1 MKPDHPVSAHH
12 IAGLATLESTVEI
25 AARALVATY
34 PDIRHPAARHGEPTA
49 VTTARAL
56 VDGCERLLAALD
68 DHRSHL
74 VANLPKNPD
83 HPIQL
88 DWPF

>member
-1 MKPDHPVSAHH
+1 MTPDYPVTAHH
-12 IAGLATLESTVEI
+12 LAGLATLESTVEI
-25 AARALVATY
+25 ASRVLVATH
-34 PDIRHPAARHGEPTA
+34 PDIRCAVRHGEPTA

-56 VDGCERLLAALD
+56 VDACERLLAALD
-68 DHRSHL
+68 GHRSHL
-74 VANLPKNPD
+74 VAHLPKNPD

>member
-1 MKPDHPVSAHH
+1 V
-12 IAGLATLESTVEI
+12 IAS
-25 AARALVATY
+25 RALVTTY
-34 PDIRHPAARHGEPTA
+34 PDIRRAVRHGEPTA

-56 VDGCERLLAALD
+56 VDHCEHLLTALD
-68 DHRSHL
+68 DHRAHL

-83 HPIQL
+83 HPVQL

>member
-1 MKPDHPVSAHH
+1 MTPDYPATTHH

-25 AARALVATY
+25 AARALVATH
-34 PDIRHPAARHGEPTA
+34 PDICRVCRPGEPA
-49 VTTARAL
+49 VVTTARVL
-56 VDGCERLLAALD
+56 VDDCERLLAALD
-68 DHRSHL
+68 DYRSLL
-74 VANLPKNPD
+74 VTNLPKNPD

>member
-1 MKPDHPVSAHH
+1 MKPDYPVTAHH
-12 IAGLATLESTVEI
+12 LAGLATLESTVEI
-25 AARALVATY
+25 AAGLLVATY
-34 PDIRHPAARHGEPTA
+34 PDIRLHATCHGEPTA

-68 DHRSHL
+68 DYRSHL
-74 VANLPKNPD
+74 VAYLPKSPD
-83 HPIQL
+83 PPIQL

>member
-1 MKPDHPVSAHH
+1 MTPDDPATTHH

-25 AARALVATY
+25 AARALVATH
-34 PDIRHPAARHGEPTA
+34 PDIGRACRPGEPA
-49 VTTARAL
+49 VATTARVL
-56 VDGCERLLAALD
+56 VDDCERLLVALD
-68 DHRSHL
+68 DYRSHL
-74 VANLPKNPD
+74 VATLPKNPD

>member
-1 MKPDHPVSAHH
+1 MTPDYPVTAHH

-25 AARALVATY
+25 AARALVATH
-34 PDIRHPAARHGEPTA
+34 PDISRVCRPSEPA
-49 VTTARAL
+49 VVSTARVL
-56 VDGCERLLAALD
+56 VDDCERLLAALD
-68 DHRSHL
+68 DYRFHL

>member
-1 MKPDHPVSAHH
+1 MKPDCAVTAHH

-25 AARALVATY
+25 AARALLATY
-34 PDIRHPAARHGEPTA
+34 PDIRHIAPRHDEPAA

-56 VDGCERLLAALD
+56 VDACERLLAALD
-68 DHRSHL
+68 NYRSRV
-74 VANLPKNPD
+74 VAHLPKNPD